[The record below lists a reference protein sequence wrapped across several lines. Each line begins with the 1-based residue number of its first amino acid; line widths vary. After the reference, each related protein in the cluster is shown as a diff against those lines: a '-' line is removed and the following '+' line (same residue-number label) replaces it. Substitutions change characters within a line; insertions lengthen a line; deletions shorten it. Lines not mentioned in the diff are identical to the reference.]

1 LAQKKIDFER
11 IKVTLLNQS
20 PQELSKFIRST
31 KSQDEAMFLFWA
43 LDYLDQHQ
51 KEIPEKSKQILQY
64 HLANIRIEAKSG
76 EFRPLIVKMKNTN
89 LNPLSN

>member
-1 LAQKKIDFER
+1 LA
-11 IKVTLLNQS
+11 LNY
-20 PQELSKFIRST
+20 P
-31 KSQDEAMFLFWA
+31 
-43 LDYLDQHQ
+43 DQHQ